1 MLQLQS
7 SGEWPAHAVR
17 DTVAAI
23 ARQDAYQRSL
33 GSTLWRRIWQV
44 VSRWIDAL
52 FEAVAGSV
60 SGRTITIAL
69 LVVLGL
75 LILARIAIV
84 VFASRGAEE
93 AAAEPASERAR
104 HARTEAERLAA
115 AGRFTE
121 AAHALLRALL
131 TSLADRGDVRLHD
144 SKTTGDYARE
154 LDRNGSPRRTLFRS
168 FRRRY
173 ERVIYGTG
181 ECGPDDFA
189 ALLHDAEP
197 VLG

>member
-7 SGEWPAHAVR
+7 GGEWPAQAVR

-33 GSTLWRRIWQV
+33 GSTLWRRLWQV
-44 VSRWIDAL
+44 VSGWIDAL
-52 FEAVAGSV
+52 FELFAGSV
-60 SGRTITIAL
+60 SGRTVTIAL

-75 LILARIAIV
+75 LVLARIAV
-84 VFASRGAEE
+84 VLLASREHDEAGAL
-93 AAAEPASERAR
+93 PASARVRDARA
-104 HARTEAERLAA
+104 EAERMAA

-131 TSLADRGDVRLHD
+131 GSLADRGDVRLHD

-154 LDRNGSPRRTLFRS
+154 LDRNGSPRRAIFRS

-173 ERVIYGTG
+173 DRVIYGAG
-181 ECGPDDFA
+181 ECSADEFA
-189 ALLHDAEP
+189 ALMRDAEP